1 MRLTELGYLL
11 VPLGLLL
18 VLLGRSRPLLHL
30 LVFFSPFTASTIV
43 IIEGSRFGMQPS
55 YWIGILFIFLVLV
68 KRIFKPIV
76 LARAQLQFVWLIALF
91 WLYSGVSLVFPFMQE

>member
-1 MRLTELGYLL
+1 MGLTELGYLL

-18 VLLGRSRPLLHL
+18 GLLGRTRSLLHL
-30 LVFFSPFTASTIV
+30 LVFFSPFTASTIFIV
-43 IIEGSRFGMQPS
+43 DGSRLGMQPS
-55 YWIGILFIFLVLV
+55 YWIGMLFVFIVLV

-91 WLYSGVSLVFPFMQE
+91 WLYSGVSLVFPFM